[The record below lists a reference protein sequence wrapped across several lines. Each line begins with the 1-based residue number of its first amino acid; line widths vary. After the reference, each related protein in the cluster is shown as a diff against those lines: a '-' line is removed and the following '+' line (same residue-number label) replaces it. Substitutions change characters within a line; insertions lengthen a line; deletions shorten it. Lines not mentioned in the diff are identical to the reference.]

1 MFLRFTLWS
10 NSEDVVIDV
19 VIIETENTI
28 YTLSK
33 QEDTMSISYWMIE
46 GVGIN
51 TDRIEPF
58 LDKKKLTQLLLE
70 QFPDN
75 EDLLEISDNNKYDEL
90 DVQDFL
96 YGNLFENL
104 GDLLTHCDD
113 TDSITYG
120 DDGES
125 GSYFYYPPS
134 MPWHR
139 TATEPTTLEDVHRRI
154 IKAVQVVTN
163 LSTSDIEMM
172 IDDDLYVVGAG

>member
-1 MFLRFTLWS
+1 
-10 NSEDVVIDV
+10 
-19 VIIETENTI
+19 
-28 YTLSK
+28 
-33 QEDTMSISYWMIE
+33 MSVSYWMIE

-51 TDRIEPF
+51 TDKIEPF
-58 LDKKKLTQLLLE
+58 LDKEKLAQMLLE
-70 QFPDN
+70 QLPDD
-75 EDLLEISDNNKYDEL
+75 EELLEISTNKKYDEL
-90 DVQDFL
+90 DVRDFL
-96 YGNLFENL
+96 YGNPFQNL

-139 TATEPTTLEDVHRRI
+139 TETEPETLEEVHRRI

-163 LSTSDIEMM
+163 LSTSKIETM
-172 IDDDLYVVGAG
+172 IDDDLYVVGIG

>member
-1 MFLRFTLWS
+1 
-10 NSEDVVIDV
+10 
-19 VIIETENTI
+19 
-28 YTLSK
+28 
-33 QEDTMSISYWMIE
+33 MSVSYWMIE

-51 TDRIEPF
+51 TDKIESF
-58 LDKKKLTQLLLE
+58 LDKEKLAQMLLE
-70 QFPDN
+70 QLPDD
-75 EDLLEISDNNKYDEL
+75 EDLLEISANKKYDEL
-90 DVQDFL
+90 DVRDFL
-96 YGNLFENL
+96 YGSPFENL

-139 TATEPTTLEDVHRRI
+139 TATEPETLEDVHRRI

-163 LSTSDIEMM
+163 LPASEIETM
-172 IDDDLYVVGAG
+172 IDDDLYVVGVG